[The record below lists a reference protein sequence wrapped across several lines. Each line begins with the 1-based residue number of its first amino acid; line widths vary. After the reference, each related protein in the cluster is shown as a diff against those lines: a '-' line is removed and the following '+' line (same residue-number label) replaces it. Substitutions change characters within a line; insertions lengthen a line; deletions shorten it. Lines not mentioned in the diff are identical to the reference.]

1 MMDPESRSLI
11 RIERLT
17 DSVYGLCFLLILFQI
32 DRPDPSDLLNAQAL
46 NRYLTDQLPSLGIYI
61 TTFVLVGFYWQ
72 SHLSMASR
80 FKRSDATHRWLQL
93 GSLMGVALLPFV
105 NDLLE
110 LMPLQATIQI
120 AYSLVLV
127 QIGFFDLLTLLH
139 GWRRPELLDEPL
151 QAQHRWHQLCETAL
165 EPGVCLL
172 SIGVTIVLTP
182 AWWEWS
188 FLMLLP
194 GYALLW
200 WADR

>member
-1 MMDPESRSLI
+1 MMDPESRALI

-17 DSVYGLCFLLILFQI
+17 DSVYGLSFLLILLQI
-32 DRPDPSDLLNAQAL
+32 DRPDPSVVLNTQAI
-46 NRYLTDQLPSLGIYI
+46 NRYLTDQLPSLRTYI

-72 SHLSMASR
+72 SQLSMASR

-105 NDLLE
+105 NDLLD
-110 LMPLQATIQI
+110 LMPSQATIQV

-139 GWRRPELLDEPL
+139 GWRRPELLVEPPQL
-151 QAQHRWHQLCETAL
+151 QRRWHQLLETAL

-172 SIGVTIVLTP
+172 STGVAALLTP

-188 FLMLLP
+188 FLLLLP
-194 GYALLW
+194 GYALLR